1 MMWELLIVA
10 ALLIIIMLAQGKI
23 DGNKFVRDNEKLF
36 LLLKEDDY
44 DFLVMAKYGEG
55 VDAKLLFE
63 KRIKD
68 ALVILVGV
76 FFFMLMMTKKL
87 SFLKLN
93 YMFCSCIL
101 YL

>member
-1 MMWELLIVA
+1 
-10 ALLIIIMLAQGKI
+10 MLAQGKI

-63 KRIKD
+63 KELK
-68 ALVILVGV
+68 
-76 FFFMLMMTKKL
+76 MLL
-87 SFLKLN
+87 
-93 YMFCSCIL
+93 L
-101 YL
+101 Y